1 MKSKGH
7 LMTVLLI
14 LFSINIQ
21 AQISEEIKSY
31 VDSTETLVNSG
42 RKMLVQSIAAGDLD
56 KTKDI
61 STIYRIKLTATII
74 RLSTLQKICTS
85 TYWLVTGTELNDK
98 CKTIPKM

>member
-1 MKSKGH
+1 
-7 LMTVLLI
+7 MTMLLI

-61 STIYRIKLTATII
+61 YHY
-74 RLSTLQKICTS
+74 LSDK
-85 TYWLVTGTELNDK
+85 TYGNYYSAFYFTEDLYINILVGDWHGVERQMQNY
-98 CKTIPKM
+98 